1 MVIKTNQDGEEHNVY
16 YTTDHIQ
23 SAGLV
28 YGSEY

>member
-1 MVIKTNQDGEEHNVY
+1 MVIQGGEEHNVY